1 MNINPGLQ
9 KYSTEALYLKSPTT
23 RKPFFGKPGSSHVLT
38 TNGKTLVEIEVI
50 YLSTHKKGLF
60 ISRNLF
66 WVSKESFRRLGGF
79 LLKCWVVIPG
89 KTSYIA
95 LHAQRKAPSSLVPSF
110 SVFFNLHSLIQ
121 SDFIIF
127 ISPLSLITP
136 TLIDWSV
143 ALSDSH
149 SLLTPKYTLWYS
161 LSIGISEHASKLT
174 L

>member
-50 YLSTHKKGLF
+50 YLAQKGSLHF
-60 ISRNLF
+60 TQSVLGFKRILSSIGRVPFKMLSRNIR
-66 WVSKESFRRLGGF
+66 K
-79 LLKCWVVIPG
+79 
-89 KTSYIA
+89 KTSFIA
-95 LHAQRKAPSSLVPSF
+95 LYAQRKAPSTLVPSF

-149 SLLTPKYTLWYS
+149 WLLTPKYTL
-161 LSIGISEHASKLT
+161 
-174 L
+174 